1 MLKLKAGDYSGSI
14 AAILKTKNG
23 PEGTI
28 KILLQL
34 VSPIGVC
41 YVTTPPFQLSL
52 DERGFFFNF
61 LRGYAG
67 VADSDGL
74 VGWMETF
81 RYPDGTK
88 MVDSNG
94 NFDERSLIGLP
105 VYATVDVHNI
115 SPKMGSKFRTQ
126 QVTAIRSAPN
136 SFKLDPQWLI
146 PSSFGEPKYDIAFA
160 SELEQ
165 DEPLPYDSNDQ
176 DGFDGSDC

>member
-1 MLKLKAGDYSGSI
+1 MLKLKAGDYAGNI
-14 AAILKTKNG
+14 AAILKTKSG

-67 VADSDGL
+67 VGDSDGL

-81 RYPDGTK
+81 RYPVFPGC
-88 MVDSNG
+88 
-94 NFDERSLIGLP
+94 R
-105 VYATVDVHNI
+105 A
-115 SPKMGSKFRTQ
+115 
-126 QVTAIRSAPN
+126 SA
-136 SFKLDPQWLI
+136 
-146 PSSFGEPKYDIAFA
+146 
-160 SELEQ
+160 
-165 DEPLPYDSNDQ
+165 
-176 DGFDGSDC
+176 